1 MSTNP
6 RGSTRRRVT
15 IGIVVAVFLAALIA
29 LAVGLFLA
37 AQSTVAPTSPQTNG
51 MIVLLAPGLV

>member
-1 MSTNP
+1 MSTNS
-6 RGSTRRRVT
+6 RGSTSRRVT
-15 IGIVVAVFLAALIA
+15 IGIFVAAFLVAVIA

-51 MIVLLAPGLV
+51 MVVMLAPGLV